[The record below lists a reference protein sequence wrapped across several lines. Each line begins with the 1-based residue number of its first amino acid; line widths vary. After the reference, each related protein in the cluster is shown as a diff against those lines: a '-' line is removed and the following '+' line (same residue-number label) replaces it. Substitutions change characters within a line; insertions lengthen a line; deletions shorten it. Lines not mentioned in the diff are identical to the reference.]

1 MGQKTNPIGLRIAV
15 NHDWRS
21 KWYAGK
27 KEFGK
32 LLTEDREIRD
42 LLKKKLESAS
52 VPQIL
57 IERAASRCRITIL
70 TARPGIVIG
79 RKGAEI
85 DKLKEELS
93 KMTGK
98 EIYVDIVEVKTP
110 EIDAQLVAENVAL
123 QLERRVSFRRA
134 MKKALQTAKDFGA
147 EGIKIRCAG
156 RLGGAELARVEQY
169 HWGRV
174 PLHTLRANIDYGF
187 AEANT
192 VYGKLGIKCWI
203 CKGDTKPQK
212 PAQPQPAAACR
223 CASDHSRF
231 NRDFVMPLMPER
243 VKYRKMHRGNRAGLA
258 TRGQTVAFGEYGLMA
273 LERCWLDTKQIE
285 AARVAIARN
294 MKRHGKMWI
303 RIFPQ
308 KSFTKKPLETRMG
321 KGKGPLESWVA
332 VIRPANVLFEVD
344 GVTEA
349 VARESLR
356 LAATKLPIKTKFIS
370 RHRDRKPD

>member
-1 MGQKTNPIGLRIAV
+1 MGQKTNPIGLRLGV

-27 KEFGK
+27 KEFGT
-32 LLTEDREIRD
+32 LLAEDRKIRD
-42 LLKKKLESAS
+42 ILKKKLETAS
-52 VPQIL
+52 VPKIL

-70 TARPGIVIG
+70 AARPGVVIG
-79 RKGAEI
+79 RKGSEI

-98 EIYVDIVEVKTP
+98 EIYVDIMEIKSP

-147 EGIKIRCAG
+147 DGIKIRCAG
-156 RLGGAELARVEQY
+156 RLGGAELARVEKY

-203 CKGDTKPQK
+203 CKGENKPQK
-212 PAQPQPAAACR
+212 KEQQQPA
-223 CASDHSRF
+223 
-231 NRDFVMPLMPER
+231 
-243 VKYRKMHRGNRAGLA
+243 
-258 TRGQTVAFGEYGLMA
+258 TVELG
-273 LERCWLDTKQIE
+273 
-285 AARVAIARN
+285 
-294 MKRHGKMWI
+294 
-303 RIFPQ
+303 
-308 KSFTKKPLETRMG
+308 
-321 KGKGPLESWVA
+321 
-332 VIRPANVLFEVD
+332 AN
-344 GVTEA
+344 
-349 VARESLR
+349 
-356 LAATKLPIKTKFIS
+356 
-370 RHRDRKPD
+370 